1 MNPLIALFS
10 SSLGKKF
17 LMAASG
23 AVLALFVLGH
33 MAGNL
38 QVFLDPYYINAY
50 AYKLQHLPYGL
61 LWVVRLVMLTTVVV
75 HIWVSVVL
83 TLENMKARP
92 HDYKVKATVKA
103 SYASRT
109 MRVSGVI
116 LFLFIVFHIAHFTVR
131 NVPGHEYGEAIKV
144 ASGEVYAAEIVLKK
158 PESQGGAALKTATG
172 EDKIGHDVHTMII
185 AGFQIWWISA
195 FYLLAVFLLSR
206 HLSHGVSSMFQSLG
220 LRNSGFRGAL
230 DLVAAAYG
238 WVVFLGYASIPAG
251 VLLGLVKVQ
260 GILIGG

>member
-10 SSLGKKF
+10 SSLGKKY
-17 LMAASG
+17 LMAVTG

-33 MAGNL
+33 MVGNL
-38 QVFLDPYYINAY
+38 QLFLDPYYINAY

-61 LWVVRLVMLTTVVV
+61 LWVIRLVMLTTVVV
-75 HIWVSVVL
+75 HIWVSAVL

-92 HDYKVKATVKA
+92 HEYEVKATVKA
-103 SYASRT
+103 TYASRT

-116 LFLFIVFHIAHFTVR
+116 VFLFLVFHLAHFTVR

-220 LRNSGFRGAL
+220 LRNSGFRGTL